1 MLDSC
6 VFNPIGIVGVHVLF
20 MSIVFIY
27 VFWCPR
33 FLYQMMFVSCNSS
46 TMGVTCGAETANP
59 CEAHEFTSDFSG
71 VRVSLQF
78 SV

>member
-6 VFNPIGIVGVHVLF
+6 VLNPIVILGVHVLF

-27 VFWCPR
+27 VFWCLR
-33 FLYQMMFVSCNSS
+33 FLYQMMLVSFNSS
-46 TMGVTCGAETANP
+46 TMGATCGAENANS
-59 CEAHEFTSDFSG
+59 CEAHDFTSAFSG